1 MISCLMMNRQS
12 KSFAD
17 LASLTWRALIT
28 FSLVLWSLSASA
40 QSSLS
45 DLMGETSEV
54 LDPDVAFVLE
64 VVPTGDNRATAT
76 ILIEDEH
83 YLYREKTS
91 FLLPNEPDVKITVSD
106 LTPGKLKHD
115 DFFGEVEVNRKIV
128 TADLLFEHQ
137 GASRNVELNVIYQG
151 CADLG
156 ICYPPQTKVVNF
168 TLAEGNAGGDVMAAI
183 ADAGSSGG
191 GGSGDP
197 LSSAISAASSSST
210 GGSSGSANIVGN
222 VAANS
227 VATTAATSNTIVT
240 SQVAANT
247 ASASGVTAGV
257 TTLGL
262 SEQDKIT
269 NRLGNSSLPV
279 IIALFVGLGVLL
291 AFTPCVLPM
300 VPILSGLIV
309 GQGEKVTTAR
319 ATMLSVIYVL
329 VMALTY
335 AVAGVLVAKTGAGTG
350 FLQNPYILSAFAAI
364 LAILSL
370 SMFGFYELQM
380 PVALQNRLNNMSNSQ
395 NGGSV
400 TGVAVMGFLSALIV
414 GPCVTAPLVGALVF
428 IADTGNALVGGT
440 ALFALGIG
448 MGIPLILVGASCG
461 KWLPKAGIWM
471 DRVKAAFGVML
482 LGLAI
487 WMLSRFVPASVTM
500 MLAAALVIVTGIY
513 MGALDS
519 LQQSAEGWRRLSKG
533 AGVIAL
539 VYGASLLVGA
549 LAGGHSLMTPLKG
562 VGGISSGLSANS
574 QAGGAGHAGEAEFI
588 EVKGLDN
595 LNEFVKTA
603 GRQGQPLILDFYADW
618 CVSCKEM
625 EAFTFTDP
633 AVSEQMNKAILVQ
646 ADVTK
651 NDKLDKALLKEFGLF
666 GPPAILFFSPNGE
679 ELRNG
684 RVVGFMNKE
693 KFHQH
698 LLNVYGNMGFSTQTA
713 QVPGSD
719 ASNRIASQ

>member
-1 MISCLMMNRQS
+1 MINREIS
-12 KSFAD
+12 SVIAPNY
-17 LASLTWRALIT
+17 LARALIT
-28 FSLVLWSLSASA
+28 FSLLLWSMFAFA
-40 QSSLS
+40 QSGLS
-45 DLMGETSEV
+45 GLLGDSQEV
-54 LDPDVAFVLE
+54 LDPEVAFVLE
-64 VVPTGDNRATAT
+64 VVPSGDNRATAT
-76 ILIEDEH
+76 ILIEDGH
-83 YLYREKTS
+83 YLYRDKTG
-91 FLLPNEPDVKITVSD
+91 FLLPDEPDVKVTVTD

-115 DFFGEVEVNRKIV
+115 EFFGEVEVNRDV
-128 TADLLFEHQ
+128 LTAELLFEHQ
-137 GASRNVELNVIYQG
+137 GASRDVELSVGYQG

-156 ICYPPQTKVVNF
+156 ICYPPQTKTVNF
-168 TLAEGNAGGDVMAAI
+168 TLAEGNAGGDVMAVI

-191 GGSGDP
+191 IS
-197 LSSAISAASSSST
+197 SSAGT
-210 GGSSGSANIVGN
+210 ENIVGN
-222 VAANS
+222 TAANAVATNS
-227 VATTAATSNTIVT
+227 VATDSVPANP
-240 SQVAANT
+240 AANV
-247 ASASGVTAGV
+247 A
-257 TTLGL
+257 TLGL
-262 SEQDKIT
+262 SEQDQIT

-319 ATMLSVIYVL
+319 ATMLSVVYVL

-380 PVALQNRLNNMSNSQ
+380 PVALQNRLNNLSNNQS
-395 NGGSV
+395 GGSV
-400 TGVAVMGFLSALIV
+400 AGVAVMGFLSALIV

-461 KWLPKAGIWM
+461 KWLPKAGVWM

-487 WMLSRFVPASVTM
+487 WMLSRFVAPAITM

-562 VGGISSGLSANS
+562 VSGINPGLSANS
-574 QAGGAGHAGEAEFI
+574 QAGGSGHAGEAEFI

-595 LNEFVKTA
+595 LNDFVKTA
-603 GRQGQPLILDFYADW
+603 GSQGQPLILDFYADW

-633 AVSEQMNKAILVQ
+633 AVSEQMNKAVLVQ

-651 NDKLDKALLKEFGLF
+651 NDKLDKTLLKEFGLF
-666 GPPAILFFSPNGE
+666 GPPAILFFAPNGE
-679 ELRNG
+679 ELRNA

-698 LLNVYGNMGFSTQTA
+698 LLNVYSNMGLPTQSA
-713 QVPGSD
+713 SVPGSD
-719 ASNRIASQ
+719 FSSQIASQ

>member
-1 MISCLMMNRQS
+1 MIDRLMINRHT
-12 KSFAD
+12 KG
-17 LASLTWRALIT
+17 LPASTRHALIT
-28 FSLVLWSLSASA
+28 RALVTRAFTTLSLFVWTFAASA

-45 DLMGETSEV
+45 GLMGEASEV

-64 VVPTGDNRATAT
+64 VVPAGDNRATAT
-76 ILIEDEH
+76 ILISEGH
-83 YLYREKTS
+83 YLYRDKTG
-91 FLLPNEPDVKITVSD
+91 FLLPNDPDVQVNVSG

-115 DFFGEVEVNRKIV
+115 DFFGDVEVNRKIV
-128 TADLLFEHQ
+128 TAELMFEHQ
-137 GASRNVELNVIYQG
+137 GTARDVELSVGYQG
-151 CADLG
+151 CADIG
-156 ICYPPQTKVVNF
+156 ICYPPQTKTVNF
-168 TLAEGNAGGDVMAAI
+168 TLADATSNDVMAAI

-191 GGSGDP
+191 SGGSGDP
-197 LSSAISAASSSST
+197 VSSILSTTPSADINNATAASNVTGNVSTNYNTVTAEAGVVGTSSAD
-210 GGSSGSANIVGN
+210 
-222 VAANS
+222 
-227 VATTAATSNTIVT
+227 
-240 SQVAANT
+240 T
-247 ASASGVTAGV
+247 ASASTVN
-257 TTLGL
+257 LGL
-262 SEQDKIT
+262 SEQDQIASK
-269 NRLGNSSLPV
+269 LGSSSLPV

-319 ATMLSVIYVL
+319 ATLLSVIYVL

-350 FLQNPYILSAFAAI
+350 FLQNPYVLTAFAVI

-380 PVALQNRLNNMSNSQ
+380 PVALQNRLNSLSNNQ

-400 TGVAVMGFLSALIV
+400 AGVAVMGFLSALIV
-414 GPCVTAPLVGALVF
+414 GPCVTAPLVGALIF

-461 KWLPKAGIWM
+461 KWLPKAGVWM

-487 WMLSRFVPASVTM
+487 WMLSRFVAPGVTM
-500 MLAAALVIVTGIY
+500 LLAAALVIVTGIY

-519 LQQSAEGWRRLSKG
+519 LQESAEGWRRLSKG

-562 VGGISSGLSANS
+562 VTSVSAGAAGNAQLASSTH
-574 QAGGAGHAGEAEFI
+574 AGGEAEFM

-603 GRQGQPLILDFYADW
+603 GSNGKPLILDFYADW

-633 AVSEQMNKAILVQ
+633 AVSEQMNKAVLVQ

-651 NDKLDKALLKEFGLF
+651 NDKLDKNLLKEFGLF
-666 GPPAILFFSPNGE
+666 GPPAILFFAPNGE
-679 ELRNG
+679 ELRNA

-698 LLNVYGNMGFSTQTA
+698 LLNVYSSMGLSTRTA
-713 QVPGSD
+713 ALPNTDQSD
-719 ASNRIASQ
+719 RVASQ